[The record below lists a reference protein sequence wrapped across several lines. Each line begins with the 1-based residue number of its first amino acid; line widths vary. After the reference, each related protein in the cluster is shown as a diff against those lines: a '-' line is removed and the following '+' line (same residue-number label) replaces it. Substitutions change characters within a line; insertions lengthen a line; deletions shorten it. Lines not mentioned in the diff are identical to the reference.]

1 MNLKIEKKQDV
12 VVLQVKGSLDAD
24 SVSQFKK
31 KVNKIIEEGSKCLVL
46 DGSELEFV
54 DSMGLGSLIS
64 LLRKLRSQ
72 NGDLKVAA
80 ISKEVQQVFEITRL
94 HQLFQIFSN
103 SDEAIK
109 AF

>member
-103 SDEAIK
+103 SDEAMK

>member
-64 LLRKLRSQ
+64 FLRKLRSQ